1 MSTQAQPK
9 EYARA
14 IYELALET
22 WTRQLGQ
29 VQKALK
35 GDSDLQAMLG
45 DADASVSQKLSSL
58 EAVVQGGLGEGVRKF
73 LGTLLE
79 AGQLGELGAILV
91 ELERLVSTEPERKQ
105 ALVTSAVPLTSDE
118 KEVLRAKLIERFGT
132 ELEFQFEVDSS
143 VLGGIHLRVGDQ
155 VIDGTVAG
163 KLARL
168 RDRLVA

>member
-1 MSTQAQPK
+1 VSTQAHPK

-35 GDSDLQAMLG
+35 TDSDLRATVG
-45 DADASVSQKLSSL
+45 DGDASVSDRLSTL
-58 EAVVQGGLGEGVRKF
+58 EAVVRGGLDGGVRKF

-79 AGQLGELGAILV
+79 AGQLGDLDAIVV
-91 ELERLVSTEPERKQ
+91 ELERLMTTEPERKQ
-105 ALVTSAVPLTSDE
+105 AVVTSAVPLTDDE
-118 KEVLRAKLIERFGT
+118 KEALRAKLIERFGT
-132 ELEFQFEVDSS
+132 ELDFQYEVDPA

-163 KLARL
+163 KLAKL
-168 RDRLVA
+168 RDRLAA